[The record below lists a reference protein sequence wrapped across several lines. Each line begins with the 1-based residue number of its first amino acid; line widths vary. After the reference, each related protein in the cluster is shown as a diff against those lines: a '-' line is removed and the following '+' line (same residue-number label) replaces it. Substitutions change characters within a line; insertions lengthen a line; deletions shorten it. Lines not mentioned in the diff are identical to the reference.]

1 MYGVGI
7 PADSGIPTPM
17 AGRSPPGVGVAF
29 LRNRPASRLVRVCC
43 VYPLNAHGPLSMMQK
58 IAEGADRI
66 VFVHPEEDGEEEQ
79 MKKKPRQH
87 HNLFRLTTKH

>member
-1 MYGVGI
+1 MKI
-7 PADSGIPTPM
+7 HS
-17 AGRSPPGVGVAF
+17 SKQ
-29 LRNRPASRLVRVCC
+29 RLVRMCC

-66 VFVHPEEDGEEEQ
+66 VFVHPEEDGEEEEQ

-87 HNLFRLTTKH
+87 HNLFLLTTKH

>member
-1 MYGVGI
+1 M
-7 PADSGIPTPM
+7 
-17 AGRSPPGVGVAF
+17 
-29 LRNRPASRLVRVCC
+29 CC

-66 VFVHPEEDGEEEQ
+66 VFVHPEEDGGEQ

-87 HNLFRLTTKH
+87 HNLFLLTTKH